1 MPKILTSWKEIA
13 QYVGKAVRTAQ
24 RWELDFGL
32 PVRRPPGNNQHAVV
46 AIPEEI
52 DVWLRSRMTGSGGP
66 AAQHLRQELD
76 LLRQEIA
83 VLRQRLEC
91 LESKAPAESA

>member
-32 PVRRPPGNNQHAVV
+32 PVRRPPGNNQHAVL

-52 DVWLRSRMTGSGGP
+52 DIWLRSRMTGSGGP
-66 AAQHLRQELD
+66 AAQHLRQELA